1 MWQNLIENPH
11 CMCKQEFV
19 CVCVSES
26 ERLGVCMY
34 EQERECPEGCV
45 FE

>member
-19 CVCVSES
+19 CVCVYVSES

-34 EQERECPEGCV
+34 EQERECE
-45 FE
+45 

>member
-19 CVCVSES
+19 CVCVCVYVSES

-34 EQERECPEGCV
+34 EQERECE
-45 FE
+45 